1 MPEILIKY
9 PDPRDNE
16 IVVLPP
22 GEYEN
27 GEITF
32 VIREDSIAAKI
43 GDTPVPVEHRVRDDG
58 VMVINA
64 PQNTNLVTPTPS
76 V

>member
-9 PDPRDNE
+9 PDPRDNTL
-16 IVVLPP
+16 VVIPP
-22 GEYEN
+22 DKYEN
-27 GEITF
+27 GGVTF
-32 VIREDSIAAKI
+32 VIREDSIAAKV
-43 GDTPVPVEHRVRDDG
+43 GDTTVPVEHRVREDG
-58 VMVINA
+58 VIVINA